1 MPIQFTDYSDPNKWA
16 QNKYEGIGDILP
28 NMLAGYKAAKYPEEQ
43 KTEQELKKAQT
54 IKALREAREGNFAP
68 TNLGKLIQER
78 DAIAA
83 RNPNDPRVSQYDK
96 VIDAQGGS
104 KFAPS
109 GLGKLYGELEEVKQ
123 GYLPGSNGMIPI
135 DPLKQKQLEEAYKL
149 KIQAST
155 SDVGTR
161 QTALRGENLLKSI
174 NASNIDALT
183 RYSGITGALNLK
195 KEQAKDLAGN
205 PSEEY
210 LQYLEAEQAVKLEAK
225 ELRQFF
231 GDSITPQATEA
242 IDKMVNATSL
252 TKSPEAA
259 KRMIQKSRETIK
271 KQIDTFKGAL
281 KSQEAYGV
289 QNQEEQFVQ
298 QMQNAIKNAQS
309 NQLPSMADIEY
320 TAKKHGMTIEEVKR
334 QLGIE

>member
-1 MPIQFTDYSDPNKWA
+1 MQ
-16 QNKYEGIGDILP
+16 QV
-28 NMLAGYKAAKYPEEQ
+28 
-43 KTEQELKKAQT
+43 QE
-54 IKALREAREGNFAP
+54 
-68 TNLGKLIQER
+68 
-78 DAIAA
+78 
-83 RNPNDPRVSQYDK
+83 
-96 VIDAQGGS
+96 
-104 KFAPS
+104 
-109 GLGKLYGELEEVKQ
+109 
-123 GYLPGSNGMIPI
+123 GYLPGSNGTILLSPQEQQDLQNRYNLQI
-135 DPLKQKQLEEAYKL
+135 QKQTTDSAN
-149 KIQAST
+149 
-155 SDVGTR
+155 R
-161 QTALRGENLLKSI
+161 QTVLRGENLLKSI
-174 NASNIDALT
+174 NASDIDALT
-183 RYSGITGALNLK
+183 KYSGPQGALKLK
-195 KEQAKDLAGN
+195 SEQASDLLGH
-205 PSEEY
+205 PSEDY
-210 LQYLEAEQAVKLEAK
+210 LKHLEALQAVRLEAK

-281 KSQEAYGV
+281 KSQEAYGI